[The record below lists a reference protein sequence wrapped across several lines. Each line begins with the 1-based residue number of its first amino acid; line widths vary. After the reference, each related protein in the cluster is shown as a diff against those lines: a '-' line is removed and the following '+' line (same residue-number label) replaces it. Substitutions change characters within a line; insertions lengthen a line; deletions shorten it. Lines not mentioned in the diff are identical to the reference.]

1 MESISSLLA
10 DYGADIPLAFW
21 TNIRLAFL
29 ATLGSFVLGVV
40 LALFRISPVPSLR
53 ALGTGYVNV
62 VRNTPLTIIMLLGVL
77 AVWGQLKISF
87 SSDFTLNFFIYAVI
101 ALSLYHAAFMCE
113 AIRSGV
119 NTVPLG
125 QAEAARSIGLGF
137 LPAARHVILPQALR
151 GAITPLGN
159 TVIALTK
166 NTTVAAAAS
175 VAEASGL
182 MKRMI
187 EFSPDVMVAIFLTFA
202 IGFTIAYFL
211 AFEVRS
217 KAIQSVLFLICTI
230 PFWTSNVIRMIAWVP
245 LLGRNGLVEIDT
257 ERGGLGLQR
266 VEHVRQAARQ
276 RGAVVDGQLASD
288 GLRRQAVAQG
298 GQEEHR
304 PDHQFLFIAPER
316 RPR

>member
-53 ALGTGYVNV
+53 ALGAGYVNV

-101 ALSLYHAAFMCE
+101 ALSLYHAGFMCE

-202 IGFTIAYFL
+202 IGFC
-211 AFEVRS
+211 
-217 KAIQSVLFLICTI
+217 LIVI
-230 PFWTSNVIRMIAWVP
+230 PIG
-245 LLGRNGLVEIDT
+245 LLT
-257 ERGGLGLQR
+257 TW
-266 VEHVRQAARQ
+266 
-276 RGAVVDGQLASD
+276 ASEKW
-288 GLRRQAVAQG
+288 AVA
-298 GQEEHR
+298 R
-304 PDHQFLFIAPER
+304 
-316 RPR
+316 

>member
-175 VAEASGL
+175 VAAASGL

-202 IGFTIAYFL
+202 IGFC
-211 AFEVRS
+211 
-217 KAIQSVLFLICTI
+217 LIVI
-230 PFWTSNVIRMIAWVP
+230 PIG
-245 LLGRNGLVEIDT
+245 LLT
-257 ERGGLGLQR
+257 TW
-266 VEHVRQAARQ
+266 
-276 RGAVVDGQLASD
+276 ASEKW
-288 GLRRQAVAQG
+288 AVA
-298 GQEEHR
+298 R
-304 PDHQFLFIAPER
+304 
-316 RPR
+316 

>member
-77 AVWGQLKISF
+77 AVWGQLKVSF

-151 GAITPLGN
+151 VIIPPLISQYLN
-159 TVIALTK
+159 
-166 NTTVAAAAS
+166 
-175 VAEASGL
+175 L
-182 MKRMI
+182 MKN
-187 EFSPDVMVAIFLTFA
+187 SSLAIAVGYMDIKGTLGGTTLNQTGRELEA
-202 IGFTIAYFL
+202 I
-211 AFEVRS
+211 
-217 KAIQSVLFLICTI
+217 VLMMGVYLVLSLIISTGMNI
-230 PFWTSNVIRMIAWVP
+230 FNARVK
-245 LLGRNGLVEIDT
+245 LK
-257 ERGGLGLQR
+257 ER
-266 VEHVRQAARQ
+266 
-276 RGAVVDGQLASD
+276 
-288 GLRRQAVAQG
+288 
-298 GQEEHR
+298 
-304 PDHQFLFIAPER
+304 
-316 RPR
+316 

>member
-53 ALGTGYVNV
+53 AIGTAYVNV
-62 VRNTPLTIIMLLGVL
+62 VRNTPLTIVMLLGVL
-77 AVWGQLKISF
+77 AVWGQLKITF

-125 QAEAARSIGLGF
+125 QAEAARAIGLGF
-137 LPAARHVILPQALR
+137 LPAARHVMLPQALR

-202 IGFTIAYFL
+202 IGFC
-211 AFEVRS
+211 
-217 KAIQSVLFLICTI
+217 LIVI
-230 PFWTSNVIRMIAWVP
+230 PIG
-245 LLGRNGLVEIDT
+245 LLT
-257 ERGGLGLQR
+257 TW
-266 VEHVRQAARQ
+266 
-276 RGAVVDGQLASD
+276 ASD
-288 GLRRQAVAQG
+288 KWAVA
-298 GQEEHR
+298 R
-304 PDHQFLFIAPER
+304 
-316 RPR
+316 

>member
-29 ATLGSFVLGVV
+29 ATLGSFALGVV

-77 AVWGQLKISF
+77 AVWGQLKVSF

-202 IGFTIAYFL
+202 IGFCLI
-211 AFEVRS
+211 
-217 KAIQSVLFLICTI
+217 VLPIG
-230 PFWTSNVIRMIAWVP
+230 
-245 LLGRNGLVEIDT
+245 LLT
-257 ERGGLGLQR
+257 TW
-266 VEHVRQAARQ
+266 
-276 RGAVVDGQLASD
+276 ASEKW
-288 GLRRQAVAQG
+288 AVA
-298 GQEEHR
+298 R
-304 PDHQFLFIAPER
+304 
-316 RPR
+316 

>member
-53 ALGTGYVNV
+53 ALGAGYVNV

-187 EFSPDVMVAIFLTFA
+187 EFRPDVMVAIFMTFA
-202 IGFTIAYFL
+202 VGFCLIVIPIG
-211 AFEVRS
+211 
-217 KAIQSVLFLICTI
+217 
-230 PFWTSNVIRMIAWVP
+230 
-245 LLGRNGLVEIDT
+245 LLT
-257 ERGGLGLQR
+257 TW
-266 VEHVRQAARQ
+266 
-276 RGAVVDGQLASD
+276 ASEKW
-288 GLRRQAVAQG
+288 AVA
-298 GQEEHR
+298 R
-304 PDHQFLFIAPER
+304 
-316 RPR
+316 

>member
-29 ATLGSFVLGVV
+29 ATLGSFALGVV

-77 AVWGQLKISF
+77 AVWGQLKVSF

-159 TVIALTK
+159 TVITLTK

-202 IGFTIAYFL
+202 IGFC
-211 AFEVRS
+211 
-217 KAIQSVLFLICTI
+217 LIVI
-230 PFWTSNVIRMIAWVP
+230 PIG
-245 LLGRNGLVEIDT
+245 LLT
-257 ERGGLGLQR
+257 TW
-266 VEHVRQAARQ
+266 
-276 RGAVVDGQLASD
+276 ASEKW
-288 GLRRQAVAQG
+288 AVA
-298 GQEEHR
+298 R
-304 PDHQFLFIAPER
+304 
-316 RPR
+316 

>member
-29 ATLGSFVLGVV
+29 ATLGSFALGVV

-87 SSDFTLNFFIYAVI
+87 STDFTLNFFIYAVI

-202 IGFTIAYFL
+202 IGFC
-211 AFEVRS
+211 
-217 KAIQSVLFLICTI
+217 LIVI
-230 PFWTSNVIRMIAWVP
+230 PIG
-245 LLGRNGLVEIDT
+245 LLT
-257 ERGGLGLQR
+257 TW
-266 VEHVRQAARQ
+266 
-276 RGAVVDGQLASD
+276 ASEKW
-288 GLRRQAVAQG
+288 AVA
-298 GQEEHR
+298 R
-304 PDHQFLFIAPER
+304 
-316 RPR
+316 